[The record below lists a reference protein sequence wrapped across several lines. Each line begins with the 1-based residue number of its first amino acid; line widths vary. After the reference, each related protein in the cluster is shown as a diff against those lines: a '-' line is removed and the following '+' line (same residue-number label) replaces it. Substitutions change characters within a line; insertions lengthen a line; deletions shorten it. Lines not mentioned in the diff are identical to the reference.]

1 MSCLDQRNE
10 IIKCLDNLLTLEN
23 TLKELEKMC
32 KITPKE
38 TVTETRST
46 NDTEDLYN
54 LSLNVQVLVQSFKP
68 FLERLKYIQK
78 RYTEI
83 NQTICEHEIE
93 EDWIDK
99 TPDNYGDYS
108 TKIKYCCKCEKMFS

>member
-1 MSCLDQRNE
+1 MA
-10 IIKCLDNLLTLEN
+10 IEN
-23 TLKELEKMC
+23 TLNELETMS

-38 TVTETRST
+38 TVTETRSAK
-46 NDTEDLYN
+46 DTEELYN

-83 NQTICEHEIE
+83 NQAICEHEIE
-93 EDWIDK
+93 EDWFDK
-99 TPDNYGDYS
+99 TPDSYGDYS
-108 TKIKYCCKCEKMFS
+108 TKVKYCCKCEKVF

>member
-1 MSCLDQRNE
+1 MSCLYQRNE
-10 IIKCLDNLLTLEN
+10 IIKSLDNLLTLEN
-23 TLKELEKMC
+23 TLKELETIS

-38 TVTETRST
+38 TVTETRSSR
-46 NDTEDLYN
+46 DTEELYN

-68 FLERLKYIQK
+68 FLDRLKYIQK

-83 NQTICEHEIE
+83 NQAICEHEIE

-99 TPDNYGDYS
+99 GSDSYGDYS
-108 TKIKYCCKCEKMFS
+108 TKVKYCCKCEKVF